1 MTSHRQ
7 VAGRWNP
14 QELEQGWNQGEPS
27 GHNDVLM
34 SASPQP
40 EPFASR
46 WKRRAVT
53 IPTMLGAT
61 ALALVLIP
69 LLIPAAAVYDIVR
82 LRWRLPS
89 VRVLL
94 FLVQYGVNDSIEIL
108 LAPIYW
114 VAAGMGTQLNGPTS
128 IRRHERIQH
137 WSVENLA
144 RRAHRLLGV
153 TVHLDPDGQAA
164 LEPAPAIV
172 LCRHVS
178 LMDASLP
185 SLLYQR
191 RGLNIRGVIMADL
204 LADPGF
210 DLLYGRLGNVF
221 IPRDNGP
228 EARLAVSALAN
239 GLDHSTVAVIFPEG
253 RLFQPALAR
262 RFLAKLAV
270 TDPPRGARL
279 AGLRHVLP
287 PRPGGVAA
295 LLAAAP
301 DADVVVMAH
310 VGLDGYASF
319 SELARQVPLRAP
331 VQVTAWRIARADI
344 PGDGPEQT
352 AWLDEQWVRMDA
364 WIHERIVA

>member
-1 MTSHRQ
+1 
-7 VAGRWNP
+7 
-14 QELEQGWNQGEPS
+14 
-27 GHNDVLM
+27 
-34 SASPQP
+34 
-40 EPFASR
+40 
-46 WKRRAVT
+46 
-53 IPTMLGAT
+53 MLGAT

-191 RGLNIRGVIMADL
+191 RGLNIRGVI
-204 LADPGF
+204 
-210 DLLYGRLGNVF
+210 
-221 IPRDNGP
+221 I
-228 EARLAVSALAN
+228 
-239 GLDHSTVAVIFPEG
+239 
-253 RLFQPALAR
+253 
-262 RFLAKLAV
+262 KLAHKAFKNF
-270 TDPPRGARL
+270 AR
-279 AGLRHVLP
+279 
-287 PRPGGVAA
+287 
-295 LLAAAP
+295 
-301 DADVVVMAH
+301 
-310 VGLDGYASF
+310 
-319 SELARQVPLRAP
+319 
-331 VQVTAWRIARADI
+331 T
-344 PGDGPEQT
+344 
-352 AWLDEQWVRMDA
+352 
-364 WIHERIVA
+364 

>member
-1 MTSHRQ
+1 MM
-7 VAGRWNP
+7 VP
-14 QELEQGWNQGEPS
+14 
-27 GHNDVLM
+27 M
-34 SASPQP
+34 STSPQP

-61 ALALVLIP
+61 ALALILIP
-69 LLIPAAAVYDIVR
+69 VLLPAAAVYDVVR

-89 VRVLL
+89 VRVVL

-114 VAAGMGTQLNGPTS
+114 VAAGMGTQLNAAVS

-153 TVHLDPDGQAA
+153 TVHLDADGQAA

-178 LMDASLP
+178 LLDASLP

-191 RGLNIRGVIMADL
+191 RGLHVRSVIMAEL
-204 LADPGF
+204 LADPGV

-228 EARLAVSALAN
+228 EARMAVSALAN
-239 GLDHSTVAVIFPEG
+239 GLDHSTVAIIFPEG
-253 RLFQPALAR
+253 RLFQAALAQ

-270 TDPPRGARL
+270 TDPLREARL

-310 VGLDGYASF
+310 VGLDEYASF
-319 SELARQVPLRAP
+319 SELARQVPLRTP
-331 VQVTAWRIARADI
+331 VLVTAWRIARADI

-352 AWLDEQWVRMDA
+352 QWLDQQWIRMDA
-364 WIHERIVA
+364 WVHERIVA